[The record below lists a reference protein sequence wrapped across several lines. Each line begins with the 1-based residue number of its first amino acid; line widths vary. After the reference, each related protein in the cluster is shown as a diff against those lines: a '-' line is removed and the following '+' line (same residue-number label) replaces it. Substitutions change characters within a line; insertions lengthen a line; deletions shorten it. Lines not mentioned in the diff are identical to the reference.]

1 MLCINFYSEKLVED
15 IKELNV
21 NDFEISEKGYEFLI
35 KIGLEKITEYRLE
48 KKIIEGEEYEINLT
62 ELNDNNRNKIL
73 ELYKEKLLEEN
84 RKFFLTFNNESSIV
98 ESKEKISNL
107 RELFLIL
114 EEFEKEEYKYFSY
127 E

>member
-73 ELYKEKLLEEN
+73 ELYKDFKRKDTRQEIIDANFDIKTEAKKLQN
-84 RKFFLTFNNESSIV
+84 YYI
-98 ESKEKISNL
+98 
-107 RELFLIL
+107 ELYRQVSL
-114 EEFEKEEYKYFSY
+114 
-127 E
+127 